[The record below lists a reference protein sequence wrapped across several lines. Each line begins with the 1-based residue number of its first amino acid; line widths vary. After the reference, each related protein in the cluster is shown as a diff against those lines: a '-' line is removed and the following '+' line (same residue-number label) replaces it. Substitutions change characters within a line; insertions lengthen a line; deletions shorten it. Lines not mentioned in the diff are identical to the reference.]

1 MSRYSGF
8 VRNSC
13 RRHCRRHSQIKRSC
27 CCRRFRSWRL
37 DVVSE
42 RSRRRGG
49 RAIDADLARRLRA
62 KRREARLSMEALAA
76 ALGVSY
82 QQVQK
87 YETGANRISASTLYE
102 IAAALRVPISDFYED
117 LPGASACCP
126 RSTDRVRFET
136 LMATPGGPEMLEAFL
151 ALPRRLRRPLIELT
165 RGVTDREPLDNTA
178 KVVALPT
185 WR

>member
-1 MSRYSGF
+1 MASG
-8 VRNSC
+8 
-13 RRHCRRHSQIKRSC
+13 
-27 CCRRFRSWRL
+27 
-37 DVVSE
+37 

-102 IAAALRVPISDFYED
+102 IAATLRVPISDFYDD
-117 LPGASACCP
+117 LPGAPACSGA